1 MRMEESDLKNV
12 LITQQMANGFTLKQA
27 LDNLSKGK
35 YAGLFQEVV
44 KTEKKLK
51 HGNKITK
58 VDGITFR
65 SRKEADYYC
74 VLKIRFMAGEIIGLV
89 LQPKFVLQEGTDT
102 EQAITYSADFLIIN
116 PDYTCE
122 VVDTK
127 GFESEQWERTYK
139 MFKIKYPKIN
149 LKVVK

>member
-1 MRMEESDLKNV
+1 
-12 LITQQMANGFTLKQA
+12 
-27 LDNLSKGK
+27 
-35 YAGLFQEVV
+35 
-44 KTEKKLK
+44 
-51 HGNKITK
+51 
-58 VDGITFR
+58 
-65 SRKEADYYC
+65 
-74 VLKIRFMAGEIIGLV
+74 MAGEIIGLV

-122 VVDTK
+122 VVNTK